1 MKPFLY
7 LVIYK
12 QWKQYLLLFCILL
25 CSLGTLWVVQKTS
38 NQTFHIPIAIQDL
51 DQSANS
57 KTLIKQ
63 LKQEPILE
71 VSTLP
76 LDDNYIEESV
86 TKKEAI
92 ISMQI
97 PKNYSSQLEQNDLHE
112 AILLY
117 GRDDFIGNI
126 SLEIVSQSLYN
137 QQIPYLV
144 HAHVQDANS
153 NVTLNQ
159 VKSKL
164 TAKTPASNVDFR
176 ALHNVSNRSLSMS
189 IIFGLLL
196 CISSIQILLHHNLKQ
211 NAPLQRLYLA
221 PLSKLKLY
229 GLYVVIHAIVL
240 LLVLWLSALLFQ
252 QQLSVTFYLTTLLVI
267 IIYELGISWLL
278 FTINTLSHRLFM
290 ALIYAIAITL
300 IYIYLQF

>member
-1 MKPFLY
+1 M
-7 LVIYK
+7 I
-12 QWKQYLLLFCILL
+12 
-25 CSLGTLWVVQKTS
+25 WVLQKTI

-76 LDDNYIEESV
+76 LDDDYIEEAV
-86 TKKEAI
+86 TKKEAV
-92 ISMQI
+92 ISLQI

-144 HAHVQDANS
+144 HTHV
-153 NVTLNQ
+153 
-159 VKSKL
+159 
-164 TAKTPASNVDFR
+164 
-176 ALHNVSNRSLSMS
+176 
-189 IIFGLLL
+189 
-196 CISSIQILLHHNLKQ
+196 
-211 NAPLQRLYLA
+211 
-221 PLSKLKLY
+221 
-229 GLYVVIHAIVL
+229 
-240 LLVLWLSALLFQ
+240 
-252 QQLSVTFYLTTLLVI
+252 
-267 IIYELGISWLL
+267 
-278 FTINTLSHRLFM
+278 
-290 ALIYAIAITL
+290 
-300 IYIYLQF
+300 

>member
-12 QWKQYLLLFCILL
+12 QWKQYLLLFGILL
-25 CSLGTLWVVQKTS
+25 SSLGLIWVLQKTI

-57 KTLIKQ
+57 TTLIKQ

-76 LDDNYIEESV
+76 LDDDYIEEAV
-86 TKKEAI
+86 TKKEAV
-92 ISMQI
+92 ISLQI

-144 HAHVQDANS
+144 HTHVQEADT
-153 NVTLNQ
+153 NVSINQ

-164 TAKTPASNVDFR
+164 TDKTPTSNVDFR
-176 ALHNVSNRSLSMS
+176 SLHTSSNRSLSMS

-196 CISSIQILLHHNLKQ
+196 CISSVQILLHHNLKQ

-221 PLSKLKLY
+221 PFSKLKLY
-229 GLYVVIHAIVL
+229 GLYIAAHTIVL
-240 LLVLWLSALLFQ
+240 LIILWLSALLMH
-252 QQLSVTFYLTTLLVI
+252 QQLSITFYLATLFVI

-290 ALIYAIAITL
+290 ALIYALAITL